1 MAGQFVDRDPLVR
14 PDETSKGTPSS
25 RVAKQ
30 VEQFVDRQ
38 PSVFRSVD
46 HATAS
51 VRTAP
56 ALSTNRFPRTTVLR
70 HRIQSRSFTSVRSTP
85 SPVPRACGVRED
97 RKLRL
102 KGRNRPGRRLPTT
115 SFDGKCLWVNRFA
128 VDTVAFRS
136 VYRLSFPS
144 PVVWSIVAVPS
155 RLSAVTAVRL
165 SLHPRAVGH
174 SSPWVTPSRESA
186 SIRRSAARAFPDS

>member
-128 VDTVAFRS
+128 RDTVAFRS
-136 VYRLSFPS
+136 VYRFRPQSFGLSLPS
-144 PVVWSIVAVPS
+144 PVACPPS
-155 RLSAVTAVRL
+155 LPFV
-165 SLHPRAVGH
+165 
-174 SSPWVTPSRESA
+174 SPFTPAPSVTP
-186 SIRRSAARAFPDS
+186 RRG